1 MVLLSCKRELLDD
14 GGWSLVG
21 IGFRAQECKGNN
33 WLRSSQ
39 SGHQEHDRSARNMR
53 GPLLL
58 TPQTLHASSKRPQA
72 QNPSS
77 EEKQRKMLAAVDVN
91 QAGG

>member
-1 MVLLSCKRELLDD
+1 MDD

-21 IGFRAQECKGNN
+21 MGFRAQECKGNN
-33 WLRSSQ
+33 WLLSSR
-39 SGHQEHDRSARNMR
+39 SGHQEHDRSSRNVR

-58 TPQTLHASSKRPQA
+58 TPQTLHASSRIRPQA
-72 QNPSS
+72 QNPSC